1 LRSSLVIIAALAAV
15 AAPGCLTT
23 SGASSKTQARIL
35 IRAAANDASE
45 LPDSA
50 EKEALVGRLA
60 ELGDILGGRPQAVDP
75 SQAMTSAEWY
85 DTFGPKKLAIY
96 YHSTRLVDFDGDG
109 VNDTLEVA
117 VGLEDQFGDP
127 VKAFGAFRVETF
139 NYQKHSLENRGRRA
153 GNWYIPVHTRKE
165 VKRYYDGRSRCFLF
179 PLRLTHA
186 VETEKTVMQVMYY
199 YPDGSGN
206 KLIARRVVKVSR

>member
-1 LRSSLVIIAALAAV
+1 MRASLVIIAVLAVV

-23 SGASSKTQARIL
+23 SGASNKTQARIL
-35 IRAAANDASE
+35 VRVAANDASE
-45 LPDSA
+45 LPDSP
-50 EKEALVGRLA
+50 EKEALLGRLA
-60 ELGDILGGRPQAVDP
+60 ELGDILGGRSQADDP
-75 SQAMTSAEWY
+75 SEAVTSAEWY

-109 VNDTLEVA
+109 ARETLEVA
-117 VGLEDQFGDP
+117 VGVEDQFGDP

-139 NYQKHSLENRGRRA
+139 NYQKHSLENRGRRV

-165 VKRYYDGRSRCFLF
+165 VKKYYDSRSRCFLF
-179 PLRLTHA
+179 PLKLTHG
-186 VETEKTVMQVMYY
+186 VETEKTIVQVMYY

-206 KLIARRVVKVSR
+206 KLIARRVVKVSQ